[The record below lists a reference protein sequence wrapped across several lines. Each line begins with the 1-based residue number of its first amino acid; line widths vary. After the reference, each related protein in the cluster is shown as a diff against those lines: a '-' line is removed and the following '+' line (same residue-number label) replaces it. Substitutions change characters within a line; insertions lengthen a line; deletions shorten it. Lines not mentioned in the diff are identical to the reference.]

1 MFFVEPNA
9 KFLKRIKTKAIYKD
23 CFSKHSISQ
32 YEQSYSD
39 AKDFFAHFW
48 SIFESYSLSKSL
60 NNQVPGDAFEII
72 FAFILDYEDIEIISD
87 LLIKYRIEAVIISN
101 TTEKNRENLININK
115 LEKGGLSGK
124 PLENKS
130 NITINKFYKNLKNKI
145 KIIGVGG
152 VDSGKSAYEKIL
164 NGASLIQLY
173 TGMVYQGPNISNKIN
188 EELIVILKKEGF
200 ENISEAIGV
209 KN

>member
-1 MFFVEPNA
+1 MEPNA

-72 FAFILDYEDIEIISD
+72 FAFILDYEDIEIISMD
-87 LLIKYRIEAVIISN
+87 EEVKGVDFVKPDFVTKKNHHFVSCKTSLRERWKQADWESIKFKEVYPKSKCFLLTNHYKEY
-101 TTEKNRENLININK
+101 
-115 LEKGGLSGK
+115 LS
-124 PLENKS
+124 
-130 NITINKFYKNLKNKI
+130 LKNKI
-145 KIIGVGG
+145 TKLDIDEVYF
-152 VDSGKSAYEKIL
+152 SGSDDINL
-164 NGASLIQLY
+164 LINQL
-173 TGMVYQGPNISNKIN
+173 K
-188 EELIVILKKEGF
+188 
-200 ENISEAIGV
+200 
-209 KN
+209 